1 MGSLSQNFM
10 VPASGPGKA
19 NVRGAAVVVGVVGGH
34 LRVART
40 DPKSNA
46 RSTVAIHD
54 SWWTCTRDKARPSVF
69 LVSFLAD
76 PPPSYGINL
85 RRPPQT
91 SLVYQPRRHA
101 TSRCVALR
109 RAASLA
115 PKASSWRPP
124 LDRRF
129 NGKSFLFRD
138 MGRVTNKQL
147 RHSAL
152 ASPWRHSSNC
162 LRFAG
167 LNSLTNRLFYDD
179 VLITRRYPK
188 EISARD
194 TSGAQKPPKIP
205 S

>member
-1 MGSLSQNFM
+1 M
-10 VPASGPGKA
+10 VDMHTRQSTSKRVLGFFSGG
-19 NVRGAAVVVGVVGGH
+19 
-34 LRVART
+34 
-40 DPKSNA
+40 
-46 RSTVAIHD
+46 
-54 SWWTCTRDKARPSVF
+54 
-69 LVSFLAD
+69 
-76 PPPSYGINL
+76 PPPSHGINL

-115 PKASSWRPP
+115 LKASSWRPP

-147 RHSAL
+147 RHSTL

-188 EISARD
+188 EISARE
-194 TSGAQKPPKIP
+194 TSGWLPKLTNGGAAAGCLKTKPSPGYGRPLYCIHP
-205 S
+205 

>member
-10 VPASGPGKA
+10 VPASGRGKA
-19 NVRGAAVVVGVVGGH
+19 NIRGAAVVVGVVGGQ

-69 LVSFLAD
+69 LVSFLAQ
-76 PPPSYGINL
+76 PPPSYGISF

-115 PKASSWRPP
+115 QKASSWRPP

-138 MGRVTNKQL
+138 MGRVGNKQL
-147 RHSAL
+147 RHSTI
-152 ASPWRHSSNC
+152 ASPRRHSSSC
-162 LRFAG
+162 LRFA
-167 LNSLTNRLFYDD
+167 
-179 VLITRRYPK
+179 RRP
-188 EISARD
+188 EQNINLSRV
-194 TSGAQKPPKIP
+194 QV
-205 S
+205 